1 MQLKSTKKKSEM
13 LFTKVEAISNSLC
26 KGLGILLCC
35 TLAKIRLLYIARTF
49 SRSPFSKK
57 HFIFLKLFLNSSGSI
72 WQGKLTGK
80 KRGGRVR
87 EDSSPGKTQP
97 GSLLQTQ
104 NLRKFSLHYYYKHK
118 TFDKKMLLNFSWCLT
133 VSSIT

>member
-1 MQLKSTKKKSEM
+1 M

-57 HFIFLKLFLNSSGSI
+57 HFIFLKLFLNSSEVI

-80 KRGGRVR
+80 KRGG
-87 EDSSPGKTQP
+87 EGEGGQFTGENSAWITFTNTKPSKIQP
-97 GSLLQTQ
+97 ALLLQTQ
-104 NLRKFSLHYYYKHK
+104 NLRQKNVTEFFVVSDCVFYY
-118 TFDKKMLLNFSWCLT
+118 LNIIQQSN
-133 VSSIT
+133 S

>member
-1 MQLKSTKKKSEM
+1 M

-57 HFIFLKLFLNSSGSI
+57 HFIYLKLFLNSSEVI

-80 KRGGRVR
+80 KRGEEG
-87 EDSSPGKTQP
+87 EGGQFAGENSACITFINTKPSKIQP
-97 GSLLQTQ
+97 ASLLQTQ
-104 NLRKFSLHYYYKHK
+104 NLRQKNVTEFLVVSDCVFYY
-118 TFDKKMLLNFSWCLT
+118 LNIIQQSN
-133 VSSIT
+133 S